1 MKFYCDA
8 SFKYDGSPYG
18 YCAIY
23 SEHYKK
29 FWKVKCSDINELE
42 LIAVRACVEYIE
54 SLVDKGFDDS
64 TGASLSAPTY
74 FIYTDSTYVLSN
86 ISSSIPSY
94 ISIIK
99 ISRSINIADMYIRS
113 RLQDIHRINR
123 EKKYKK

>member
-54 SLVDKGFDDS
+54 SLVGKGFDDDS
-64 TGASLSAPTY
+64 ASLSAPV
-74 FIYTDSTYVLSN
+74 IYTDSTYVLSN